1 MDICR
6 DLEGGQEEI
15 QIDPQEPGKP
25 MADKAAP
32 EKSVSLF
39 VLNLQF
45 VWGCW
50 VQVET
55 FMDDIEDEFFAN
67 LSQATID
74 TAIEVCFLVCAVFG
88 IFVVVSGR
96 KKEN

>member
-15 QIDPQEPGKP
+15 QMDAQEPGKP
-25 MADKAAP
+25 MPEKPAP

-50 VQVET
+50 V
-55 FMDDIEDEFFAN
+55 
-67 LSQATID
+67 
-74 TAIEVCFLVCAVFG
+74 
-88 IFVVVSGR
+88 SG
-96 KKEN
+96 

>member
-1 MDICR
+1 
-6 DLEGGQEEI
+6 
-15 QIDPQEPGKP
+15 
-25 MADKAAP
+25 
-32 EKSVSLF
+32 
-39 VLNLQF
+39 
-45 VWGCW
+45 
-50 VQVET
+50 
-55 FMDDIEDEFFAN
+55 MDDIEDEFFAN